1 MQARRFFL
9 DTQSR
14 SFVGG
19 FNQTFLASN
28 PAFFQED
35 VESIELY
42 FLEPTGDPTAPY
54 RALNYGSNTVK
65 LAVGLTA
72 PAALQTSWTSASTTI
87 TAGITV
93 LTAGGSGNNEVQR
106 LTFTGRQPAEGSFSL
121 TLEGRDKTIQT
132 AQPGNILVSAN
143 HGLFEGQYVQIS
155 SVELTNNVT
164 IDDSYW
170 FVRNPTKNTFQIST
184 TPTGDIALIDAC
196 TNQDFSL
203 GPITTPQIPFSAS
216 ALTVQQAFVDAGLQ
230 ILSAPQVIVTGSY
243 SQGFTFT
250 FANQLANV
258 AMGNTTV
265 SSTLAAAPALQANV
279 SFNTSE
285 VAALISAGNTQNLKM
300 EVEVASGAVRQT
312 YSTAASIADDI
323 ITSAST
329 SPLPAGTANSFNL
342 SDGAGGVWTVTVDA
356 SGILTTA
363 KQ

>member
-19 FNQTFLASN
+19 FNQTFLASA

-121 TLEGRDKTIQT
+121 TLPSRDVLIQT
-132 AQPGNILVSAN
+132 VQTGNILVSPN
-143 HGLFEGQYVQIS
+143 HGYFEGQFIQITGFFTTGS
-155 SVELTNNVT
+155 AVIN
-164 IDDSYW
+164 DAYW
-170 FVRNPTKNTFQIST
+170 FVRNPTKNSFQISAT
-184 TPTGDIALIDAC
+184 ATGDIQVVTAC
-196 TNQDFSL
+196 TDEYSYI
-203 GPITTPQIPFSAS
+203 PAITTPQIPFSAS

-258 AMGNTTV
+258 GYGAMTATT
-265 SSTLAAAPALQANV
+265 TLAAAPALQANV

-285 VAALISAGNTQNLKM
+285 VAALIAAGNTQNLKM